1 MTPIY
6 NFSINNNIARNIL
19 FTRNATPFLKIA
31 SILEIILNGS
41 LRIIENFFA
50 SMNLEQKCTTSNIA
64 WSQIVDRGNLNIP
77 GNYGQNSEPI
87 MTIQDSQNLAY

>member
-1 MTPIY
+1 
-6 NFSINNNIARNIL
+6 
-19 FTRNATPFLKIA
+19 
-31 SILEIILNGS
+31 
-41 LRIIENFFA
+41 
-50 SMNLEQKCTTSNIA
+50 MNLEQKCTTSNIA